1 LQTLLKIL
9 YQILNSTPKKH
20 PDYALVK
27 SALSVAQNI
36 LEDVNEETRR
46 FENHHKM
53 NELSRIIDMD
63 GAQVKTKQ
71 KEKKKALCIF
81 FLIFLVAESPKP

>member
-1 LQTLLKIL
+1 MQTLLNIL

-71 KEKKKALCIF
+71 KEKKKSIMHIF
-81 FLIFLVAESPKP
+81 F